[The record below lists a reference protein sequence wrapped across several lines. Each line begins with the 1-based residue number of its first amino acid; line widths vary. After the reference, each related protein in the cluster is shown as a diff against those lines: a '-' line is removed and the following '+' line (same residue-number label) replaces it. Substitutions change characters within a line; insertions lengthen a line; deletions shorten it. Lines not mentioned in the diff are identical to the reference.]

1 MKIYWVAGLIL
12 LTDALCVGVM
22 GDGGSS
28 ITSLWKGL
36 SVVEFSFKIFWDFM
50 GLVKIDCRYSFW
62 LVELVWKTLV

>member
-36 SVVEFSFKIFWDFM
+36 SVVEFGF
-50 GLVKIDCRYSFW
+50 
-62 LVELVWKTLV
+62 